1 MQRSPVIFWLLLAAT
16 ICVDAMAT
24 YGILDFGSEGH
35 IAAVT
40 LYIALAFGQLSV
52 LCAWA
57 VLWHVRL
64 GLRWLVPFLT
74 GIPIAL
80 TMAYV
85 ISPPLIER
93 LLSYTSLMW
102 THVALV
108 LLSLWLLKPTRIFA
122 GASDHSNQP
131 SWQFSIS
138 HLLVLMTCVAVLTV
152 VLRNADI
159 LVDEPAAVVFFT
171 IGNAILLIA
180 IVAGTQTRWPW
191 PLRLT
196 ASLGTA
202 IIIAGICE
210 WTQTSFAD
218 EINSF
223 AFNLIQAIVIWLWL
237 EQMRP
242 APAAELTPAIAVSL
256 PE

>member
-16 ICVDAMAT
+16 VSVDAVAVFWLFDSR
-24 YGILDFGSEGH
+24 GGESH
-35 IAAVT
+35 IEAAT
-40 LYIALAFGQLSV
+40 LYTALAFGQLSV
-52 LCAWA
+52 ICAWV
-57 VLWHVRL
+57 VLTYARI
-64 GLRWLVPFLT
+64 GIRWLVPFFAGL
-74 GIPIAL
+74 PIAL
-80 TMAYV
+80 IMEHT
-85 ISPPLIER
+85 ITNR
-93 LLSYTSLMW
+93 LSTYTTLAW

-108 LLSLWLLKPTRIFA
+108 LLSLWLLKPTRTFA

-159 LVDEPAAVVFFT
+159 LVDEPASVVFFT

-196 ASLGTA
+196 ASLGVA

-210 WTQTSFAD
+210 WTQTAFAD

-223 AFNLIQAIVIWLWL
+223 AFNLIQALVIWSWL

-242 APAAELTPAIAVSL
+242 APATELENAVDAPL